1 MCFSLDGVSLRT
13 TAAGST
19 DRSSYSKQRLFS
31 MEQQEEIGLKAKRI
45 LDWGRI
51 EYLNANEFN
60 AHLKVYASKNI
71 TLENIALIATPM
83 SM

>member
-1 MCFSLDGVSLRT
+1 
-13 TAAGST
+13 
-19 DRSSYSKQRLFS
+19 